1 MKNRVSSVKGWLIGL
16 VVGVTVIV
24 RYLLTLLPSYQVD
37 MGGYSAWSLYL
48 AQAGFDGFYQTF
60 HVVYAPAYMYLLWL
74 TGKITTLFSL
84 SMETHVL
91 LIKLWAVLSD
101 LVGGYLIYL
110 IGKRLGKAKLGF
122 ILGTA
127 YVLNP
132 AIFFNSS
139 VWGQFDSIPAT
150 MLLGV
155 IYFFTLERSVT
166 AVILFALAVLTKPQ
180 SAMVFPVVLYLFFQT
195 PFSWRKLISSFLGGL
210 ATYTAVTLPF
220 AAGRSF
226 LWIIDLYLTSG
237 GDYPYATANGFNFW
251 TLCGGQA
258 VHDSLPFWGLTYATW
273 SLIFLA
279 AVALFSVWALWKKG
293 GSPQM
298 WYFTTYFLSLGVFFF
313 GSRMHERYMFPA
325 LLFLTVA
332 LLWDRRLWLP
342 LVALSLC
349 MLVNQWYVY
358 ELAKKNQFW
367 LANYDPVAMVTAI
380 VTLLAVGHGVYYLLS
395 NHARYLVVNE
405 VGTDKG
411 VAR

>member
-1 MKNRVSSVKGWLIGL
+1 MKIRVSSAKDWEIGL
-16 VVGVTVIV
+16 VVGITIIV

-48 AQAGFDGFYQTF
+48 AKVGFDGFYETF
-60 HVVYAPAYMYLLWL
+60 HVVYAPAYMYLLWV

-84 SMETHVL
+84 NLETHVV

-101 LVGGYLIYL
+101 LVGGYLIYR

-122 ILGTA
+122 ILGTVYA
-127 YVLNP
+127 LNP
-132 AIFFNSS
+132 AVFFNSS
-139 VWGQFDSIPAT
+139 VWGQFDSMPAT
-150 MLLGV
+150 ILLGV
-155 IYFFTLERSVT
+155 LYCFTLQRSVT
-166 AVILFALAVLTKPQ
+166 AVILFTLSVLTKPQ
-180 SAMVFPVVLYLFFQT
+180 SAMVFPIVLYLFFRT
-195 PFSWRKLISSFLGGL
+195 GFSWKKLLSAMIGGL

-220 AAGRSF
+220 AGGRPF
-226 LWIIDLYLTSG
+226 YWIIDLYLTSG

-251 TLCGGQA
+251 TLWGGQA

-293 GSPQM
+293 GSMQN

-325 LLFLTVA
+325 LIFLTVA

-342 LVALSLC
+342 LATLSLC

-367 LANYDPVAMVTAI
+367 LANYDPVAFITAL
-380 VTLLAVGHGVYYLLS
+380 VTLLVVVHAVYYLFANNTGRLVGVE
-395 NHARYLVVNE
+395 ARVDKEVVH
-405 VGTDKG
+405 
-411 VAR
+411 